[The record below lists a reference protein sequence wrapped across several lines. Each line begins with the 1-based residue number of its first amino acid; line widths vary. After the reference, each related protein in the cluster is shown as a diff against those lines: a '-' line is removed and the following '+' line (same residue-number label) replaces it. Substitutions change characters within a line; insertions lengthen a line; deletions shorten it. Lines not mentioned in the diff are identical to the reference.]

1 MSDWKKYPDISRIEP
16 SEITLELVKGMID
29 IIKDQGNI
37 MVITPVSLMSLN
49 GVPVS
54 ENSWLLSQKL
64 RIKKLKVLLDELKN
78 IGLLEERKS
87 KQDFKGKKEKGY
99 NIIR

>member
-29 IIKDQGNI
+29 IIKDQGKV
-37 MVITPVSLMSLN
+37 MVITPINLMNLN

-64 RIKKLKVLLDELKN
+64 RIKKLKVILDELKN